1 MADVGMR
8 RIVGQMTGK
17 ATRVLLA
24 VGANVRGA
32 WGGPRETIAR
42 AIGELPRRGVAILA
56 VSPLL
61 ETEPVGV
68 VEQPSFVNA
77 ALLAE
82 TGLEPQALLAVL
94 KQLEADAGR
103 IATVR
108 WGPRA
113 LDLDIIL
120 YGDRMLGWQDGRPM
134 AQASLVIP
142 HPHMHERTFVL
153 VPAAAI
159 APDMRHPVL
168 GATVAEL
175 LQRIEVL

>member
-1 MADVGMR
+1 
-8 RIVGQMTGK
+8 MTGK

-32 WGGPRETIAR
+32 WGGPRETILR

-61 ETEPVGV
+61 ETEPVGM
-68 VEQPSFVNA
+68 VEQPGFVNGALLIETALEPA
-77 ALLAE
+77 ALLA
-82 TGLEPQALLAVL
+82 LL
-94 KQLEADAGR
+94 KRLEADAGR
-103 IATVR
+103 VASVR

-120 YGDRMLGWQDGRPM
+120 FGERAVGWRAGRPVPG
-134 AQASLVIP
+134 APLVIP
-142 HPHMHERTFVL
+142 HPEMQSRAFVL
-153 VPAAAI
+153 EPAAAI
-159 APDMRHPVL
+159 APEMRHPIL

-175 LQRIEVL
+175 LERLECP